1 MSGDKGSTGKEDS
14 IAHKGPYINTE
25 QGKTQV
31 KDVQEEIKVIL
42 LTNNR
47 PSIQSKVQFQ
57 VTQVQQEIKVILV
70 SKDRPSIQTKVKC
83 QVTKFQQEIMVL
95 LLTNMFIN
103 TEQDKISGDKGPT
116 GNKGFIAD

>member
-1 MSGDKGSTGKEDS
+1 MSGEKGSTGKEDS
-14 IAHKGPYINTE
+14 IAHKGRTSI
-25 QGKTQV
+25 QSKVKSQV

-70 SKDRPSIQTKVKC
+70 PKDRPSIQTKVKC
-83 QVTKFQQEIMVL
+83 QVTNFQQEIKVL

-116 GNKGFIAD
+116 GNKGFIAE